1 MPFPIA
7 AVIGAVAGIGS
18 AVLGSAS
25 SQAQANAQYEE
36 AEKQAKKRYER
47 DVAEWELANQ
57 VAEIQWWWDKA
68 RVEQMRFNERQKAA
82 DAEAY
87 QAGLINAAQG
97 QLSSRISEIT
107 ARSQMEQQTEFAR
120 ASTEYPYRMQA
131 LTIETLEATRQ
142 YLNQVNQQALQAGQ
156 FTDKVQRE
164 TDQLVQSLVLEEQR
178 DKLGWELNK
187 IQSLVEDSK
196 AGARSVDRQGGGR
209 TSKLLM
215 LQAAKQLGR
224 TWGEMEI
231 RATDRKTRLGLMNST
246 MQGEYAKQLG
256 IYALGMQDTNE
267 KARFAIT
274 RSRNEESFLSGTMEK
289 LTIPGFALRETVY
302 GTQRQ
307 AAIADFN
314 STAASVNRPYRQEEY
329 FDPLKP
335 IPGLKPEYIGPTQPS
350 GGNAVFTI
358 GNAILGG
365 VQGAMNFS
373 YKGNDGKLNFY

>member
-1 MPFPIA
+1 MPFPIG

-18 AVLGSAS
+18 AVFGAAS
-25 SQAQANAQYEE
+25 NQAAQNAQYQE
-36 AEKQAKKRYER
+36 AEKQAKKRFER

-57 VAEIQWWWDKA
+57 VAETQWYWDVA
-68 RVEQMRFNERQKAA
+68 RVEQLRFNERQKAA

-97 QLSSRISEIT
+97 QLASRVSEIN
-107 ARSQMEQQTEFAR
+107 ARAALDQQTEFAR
-120 ASTEYPYRMQA
+120 AATDYPYRMQN

-156 FTDKVQRE
+156 LSDRINKE
-164 TDQLVQSLVLEEQR
+164 TDELVQSLVLEDQR
-178 DKLGWELNK
+178 DKLGWELNQ
-187 IQSLVEDSK
+187 IQALVEDSK
-196 AGARSVDRQGGGR
+196 AGARSVDRQGGSR

-215 LQAAKQLGR
+215 MQAAKQLGR
-224 TWGEMEI
+224 TWGEMEN
-231 RATDRKTRLGLMNST
+231 RATSRKVRMNLLNST
-246 MQGEYAKQLG
+246 IKGEYAKQFG
-256 IYALGMQDTNE
+256 IYALGMQDTAE
-267 KARFAIT
+267 KAKAGLA
-274 RSRNEESFLSGTMEK
+274 RSRNEESFLSNTMAQ
-289 LTIPGFALRETVY
+289 LTIPSFEWRNSVY
-302 GTQRQ
+302 NTQR
-307 AAIADFN
+307 AAAVTDFK

-373 YKGNDGKLNFY
+373 YKNQDGGLSFY

>member
-1 MPFPIA
+1 MPFPW
-7 AVIGAVAGIGS
+7 GAVLGAGTGIGS
-18 AVLGSAS
+18 AIFGSAAAD
-25 SQAQANAQYEE
+25 AQQQAQYEA
-36 AEKQAKKRYER
+36 AEKQAKKRHER
-47 DVAEWELANQ
+47 DVKEWELANE

-68 RVEQMRFNERQKAA
+68 RVEQLRFNERQKAA
-82 DAEAY
+82 DSEAY

-97 QLSSRISEIT
+97 QLDSRINEIN
-107 ARSQMEQQTEFAR
+107 ARSALEQQTEFAR

-142 YLNQVNQQALQAGQ
+142 YLSQVNQQAMQAGQ
-156 FTDKVQRE
+156 LTDRVTRE
-164 TDQLVQSLVLEEQR
+164 SDQLVQSLVLEEQR

-196 AGARSVDRQGGGR
+196 AGTRAVDRQGGSR

-224 TWGEMEI
+224 SWGEMDLK
-231 RATDRKTRLGLMNST
+231 ASDRKVRLGLMNST
-246 MQGEYAKQLG
+246 MKGEYAKQLG
-256 IYALGMQDTNE
+256 IYALGMQDTAE
-267 KARFAIT
+267 KSQFAIT
-274 RSRNEESFLSGTMEK
+274 RSRNEESFLSNTMAK
-289 LTIPGFALRETVY
+289 LTIPGFGLRQSAYNAQTTAAL
-302 GTQRQ
+302 
-307 AAIADFN
+307 ADFS
-314 STAASVNRPYRQEEY
+314 STAASINRPYRQEEY

-365 VQGAMNFS
+365 VKGAMDYS
-373 YKGNDGKLNFY
+373 YKKDDGTIGFY